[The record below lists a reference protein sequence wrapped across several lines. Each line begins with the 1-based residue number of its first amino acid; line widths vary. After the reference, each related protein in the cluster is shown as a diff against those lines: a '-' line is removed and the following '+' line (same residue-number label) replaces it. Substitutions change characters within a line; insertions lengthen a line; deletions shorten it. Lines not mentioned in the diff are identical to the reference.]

1 MLSNVII
8 SLYIGRLDGIQTE
21 ITVPSVPSSKSLSIP
36 VITRLIVST
45 CDMGYVY
52 RRDSESKPGTPG
64 TELITLNSR

>member
-21 ITVPSVPSSKSLSIP
+21 ITVPSYSKSLSIP